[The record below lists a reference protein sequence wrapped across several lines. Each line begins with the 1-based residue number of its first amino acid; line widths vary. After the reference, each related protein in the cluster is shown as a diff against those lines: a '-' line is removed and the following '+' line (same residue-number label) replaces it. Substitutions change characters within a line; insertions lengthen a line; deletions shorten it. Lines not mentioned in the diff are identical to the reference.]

1 MRRHTR
7 ILVASAIILSFS
19 LTGCS
24 ALSSLTGGEEAE
36 EAEEVVFKELNVKT
50 EKPYV
55 GTIVNYSD
63 FMGTVSINDTVN
75 IIPKV
80 SGEITETFFEEGD
93 FVNEGDIMLTIDDT
107 QARQGL
113 ATAQA
118 AYQSTKSSVDRML
131 GSTLD
136 SQTIQTTNAYKSSL
150 IGLDTAQYSLAELCD
165 NIGDLGRSID
175 DINSALGDLNGRMSS
190 LQQQYVEAQNAGN
203 IAAME
208 EISTQMTA
216 VNQAIAAQESAK
228 SSLQAQKNQLEGNV
242 HVTENQVKSA
252 QLGVDMATLNE
263 QELVTKVLSETLS
276 TASTTLNQAQV
287 AVNNA
292 SEALE
297 YYKVKSPVSGIVE
310 IKNADQYGMAQA
322 GSPTYVIKTDETMK
336 VIFFISESNINK
348 IAVGDVIS
356 AEYSDKTYTA
366 KISDVSNSVDQQ
378 TGLFMVEAT
387 FAGSQEGLHSG
398 SSVKL
403 HVETEHKDNT
413 MTVPIDAVY
422 YEGDQSYVFID
433 DAGYARKCYI
443 QTGLYDQERIE
454 VTEGLSAD
462 IDVITSWSSR
472 LKDGEKVN
480 GIN

>member
-1 MRRHTR
+1 MRRRHDYL
-7 ILVASAIILSFS
+7 IMAAAVGMSVV

-24 ALSSLTGGEEAE
+24 ALSSLTGEEE
-36 EAEEVVFKELNVKT
+36 EQEVVFQELNVKI
-50 EKPYV
+50 EKPNT
-55 GTIVNYSD
+55 GSIINYSD
-63 FMGTVSINDTVN
+63 FMGTVSINDTVS

-93 FVNEGDIMLTIDDT
+93 YVNEGDIMLTIDDT

-136 SQTIQTTNAYKSSL
+136 AQTIQTTNAYKSSL
-150 IGLDTAQYSLAELCD
+150 IGLDTAQYSLAETCD

-175 DINSALGDLNGRMSS
+175 DINSAIGDLDSRMGT
-190 LQQQYVEAQNAGN
+190 LQQQYVAAQQAGDV
-203 IAAME
+203 ALME
-208 EISTQMTA
+208 ELSKQMTS
-216 VNQAIAAQESAK
+216 VSQAKAAQESAK
-228 SSLQAQKNQLEGNV
+228 SQLQAQKNQLEGTV
-242 HVTENQVKSA
+242 HVSENQVKSA

-292 SEALE
+292 SQALDF
-297 YYKVKSPVSGIVE
+297 YKVKSPVSGIVE

-322 GSPTYVIKTDETMK
+322 GAPSYVIKTDETMK
-336 VIFFISESNINK
+336 VTFFISESNINN

-356 AEYSDKTYTA
+356 ADYAGNTYLA
-366 KISDVSNSVDQQ
+366 RISDISNSVDQQ

-387 FAGSQEGLHSG
+387 FVDSQEGLHSG

-403 HVETEHKDNT
+403 HVMTEHKDNT
-413 MTVPIDAVY
+413 MTVPVDSVY
-422 YEGDQSYVFID
+422 YEGDRAYVFID

-443 QTGLYDQERIE
+443 TTGLYDQERIE
-454 VTEGLSAD
+454 VTEGITAD
-462 IDVITSWSSR
+462 NDIITSWSSR